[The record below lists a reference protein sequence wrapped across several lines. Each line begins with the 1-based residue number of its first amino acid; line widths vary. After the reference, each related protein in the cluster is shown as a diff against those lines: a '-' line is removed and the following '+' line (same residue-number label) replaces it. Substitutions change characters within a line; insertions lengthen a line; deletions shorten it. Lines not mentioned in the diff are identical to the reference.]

1 MSDEKKKI
9 SAWVSCYLL
18 ERVLLAGY
26 QNYTDAVVTGLKLI
40 VDQTLISH
48 NQTGSDYSKS
58 VELAQARATLEGIEK
73 LCEEKNER
81 TRELQEQIKVKDE
94 QLRGKDSQLEQLTET
109 MQAQAIHLQ
118 TLINQKAIEAPG
130 AKRPWW
136 RFW

>member
-9 SAWVSCYLL
+9 SAWVSCDLL
-18 ERVLLAGY
+18 ESVLLAGY

-40 VDQTLISH
+40 ADQTQNKQ
-48 NQTGSDYSKS
+48 NQTESDHSNA
-58 VELAQARATLEGIEK
+58 VELARIRATLEGLEK
-73 LCEEKNER
+73 LCEEKNELA
-81 TRELQEQIKVKDE
+81 RELQVQIKVKDE
-94 QLRGKDSQLEQLTET
+94 QLRAKDSQLEQLTET

-130 AKRPWW
+130 AKKPWW